1 MEPSAKSGD
10 DMKRGY
16 LSEYFEGMAIKR
28 LAAVEVDPAR
38 SHQHEFNATAEMLDF
53 LGRPTEKV
61 RYPTRFLYLDDD
73 SNEPVMEDATL
84 TLYDARA
91 AHPTRTEYR
100 FYFPDTQV
108 SQMSSEGDL
117 LLIARRRRAGDDAD
131 DPGLLVIVAENGSS
145 IANQIAWLFGFSGD
159 DLFPKFSVRS
169 ELETEQDRVG
179 FAAAVVLESIGVE
192 VEERA
197 ETYLD
202 EMLRRF
208 DGRFPRTIDFSA
220 YARSTLDGID
230 ERADPDA
237 ALMAW
242 MEREEILFRTLERH
256 LIAERL
262 RAGFVGDQATED
274 FIRFSLSVQNRRK
287 SRVGLALENHIGVV
301 FTTLG
306 IHYKRTAIT
315 ENKSKPDFLFPG
327 QDEYHD
333 AAFPVARLSMLA
345 VKSTCKDRWRQVL
358 AEADRIEEKHLLT
371 LEPGIS
377 TNQTAEMRDKKL
389 QLVLPKALHATYTD
403 KQRPWL
409 FDFRTFIDLVGGRQQ

>member
-1 MEPSAKSGD
+1 
-10 DMKRGY
+10 MKRGY
-16 LSEYFEGMAIKR
+16 LSEYFEGVAIKR
-28 LAAVEVDPAR
+28 LAAVEIDPAR
-38 SHQHEFNATAEMLDF
+38 SHQHEFNATSEMLDF
-53 LGRPTEKV
+53 LGRPVGKV

-73 SNEPVMEDATL
+73 GDEPVVVDATL

-91 AHPTRTEYR
+91 AHRIRTEYR

-117 LLIARRRRAGDDAD
+117 LLIARRRRAEYDTN
-131 DPGLLVIVAENGSS
+131 DPGLLVIVAESGSS

-159 DLFPKFSVRS
+159 DSFPKFSVRS
-169 ELETEQDRVG
+169 ELETEQYRVG
-179 FAAAVVLESIGVE
+179 FAASVILENIGVE
-192 VEERA
+192 VEQHA
-197 ETYLD
+197 GTYLD
-202 EMLRRF
+202 EMLARF
-208 DGRFPRTIDFSA
+208 NGRFPRTIDFSA
-220 YARSTLDGID
+220 YARSTLPDVD
-230 ERADPDA
+230 ERDDPDA

-242 MEREEILFRTLERH
+242 MEREEILFRTMERH

-262 RAGFVGDQATED
+262 RTGFAGDQQGTED
-274 FIRFSLSVQNRRK
+274 FIKFSLSVQNRRK

-306 IHYKRTAIT
+306 VRYKRTAIT

-327 QDEYHD
+327 QYEYHD
-333 AAFPVARLSMLA
+333 TAFPVARLSMLA

-389 QLVLPKALHATYTD
+389 QLVLPKSLHDTYND
-403 KQRPWL
+403 KQRAWL
-409 FDFRTFIDLVGGRQQ
+409 FDLRTFIGLVSERQQ

>member
-1 MEPSAKSGD
+1 
-10 DMKRGY
+10 MKRGY
-16 LSEYFEGMAIKR
+16 LSEYFEGVAIKR
-28 LAAVEVDPAR
+28 LAAVEIDPVR
-38 SHQHEFNATAEMLDF
+38 SHQHEFNATADMLNF

-61 RYPTRFLYLDDD
+61 RYPARFLYLNDDND
-73 SNEPVMEDATL
+73 EPVMEDATL

-91 AHPTRTEYR
+91 AHPVRTEYR

-108 SQMSSEGDL
+108 SQMGSEGDL
-117 LLIARRRRAGDDAD
+117 LVVAKRRGIAADAK
-131 DPGLLVIVAENGSS
+131 DPGLLVVIAENGSS

-159 DLFPKFSVRS
+159 ELFPKFSVRS

-179 FAAAVVLESIGVE
+179 FAATVVLESIGVE
-192 VEERA
+192 VEQRA

-202 EMLRRF
+202 EMLKRF
-208 DGRFPRTIDFSA
+208 GGRFPRTAEFSM
-220 YARSTLDGID
+220 YARNTLADID
-230 ERADPDA
+230 ERDDPDA

-262 RAGFVGDQATED
+262 HDGFTGEQATED
-274 FIRFSLSVQNRRK
+274 FMRFSLSVQNRRK
-287 SRVGLALENHIGVV
+287 SRVGLALENHIEVV
-301 FTTLG
+301 FATLG
-306 IHYKRTAIT
+306 IRYKRTAIT

-333 AAFPVARLSMLA
+333 TSFPAARLSMLA

-358 AEADRIEEKHLLT
+358 AEADRIEMKHLLT

-377 TNQTAEMRDKKL
+377 MNQTTEMRDKKL
-389 QLVLPKALHATYTD
+389 QLVLPKALHPTYTE
-403 KQRPWL
+403 KQREWL
-409 FDFRTFIDLVGGRQQ
+409 FDLRTFIRLVRHRQH